1 MMNRLS
7 KLLGALSAILLLSAV
22 VLALSLRNAD
32 PISTG
37 SIAAADAQTEG
48 FMEALCSGEY
58 DTAAGYLR
66 GSPALAPQDAFSNAL
81 TEALWSAYTDTT
93 DYTFHGSCYA
103 DDYGLY
109 RDVTVTR
116 LDIPAVIADLQ
127 SRSSVSLSKSDRED
141 LAEIAAELIAKG
153 TYTTEYTITLQ
164 LTGFGGQW
172 QIEPTP
178 QLIALMQGT
187 VGGA

>member
-7 KLLGALSAILLLSAV
+7 KLLGALSAILLLTAAV
-22 VLALSLRNAD
+22 SALSLKNAD
-32 PISTG
+32 PITTG
-37 SIAAADAQTEG
+37 SLAAADAQTEQ
-48 FMEALCSGEY
+48 FMEALCRGEF
-58 DTAAGYLR
+58 DTAANCLK
-66 GSPALAPQDAFSNAL
+66 GSPILAPAGAFSDAL
-81 TEALWSAYTDTT
+81 TEALWSAYADSL
-93 DYTFHGSCYA
+93 DYTFHGGCYA

-127 SRSSVSLSKSDRED
+127 SRSSVSLSKPDHED

-178 QLIALMQGT
+178 QLVALMQGT